1 MSRSEEFRKSA
12 LYHGTTHPFEIG
24 DIIEPR
30 QRPGGFREPLAF
42 AAEDPRAAS
51 VFAAAKALKHDLPP
65 RLFNVEPLEDDE
77 THKTEEGLGGMM
89 ISRSKRGFRVT
100 GKATPT
106 EKDPLG
112 NTLKYTRESTRDSS
126 GLVIPPPP
134 K

>member
-24 DIIEPR
+24 DIVEPR
-30 QRPGGFREPLAF
+30 MSGFKNFMAF

-51 VFAAAKALKHDLPP
+51 VFAAAKARKHDLPP
-65 RLFNVEPLEDDE
+65 RVFTVEPLEDDDSYA
-77 THKTEEGLGGMM
+77 TEEGLGGMI
-89 ISRSKRGFRVT
+89 ISRSKKGFRVT

-112 NTLKYTRESTRDSS
+112 NTLKYKKD
-126 GLVIPPPP
+126 
-134 K
+134 